1 VKCARCCACGGASSM
16 ASTGALFIP
25 SDADL
30 EHLSDVE
37 LAELEDQLLLE
48 GELDLSRKA
57 QFTAGRAVV
66 WALTLICI
74 VIAMALLSRLPTEKL
89 GPLNIP
95 LYLAAL
101 GGGAA
106 AAHLLWRAAGRQVRA
121 GIRWVLRHWPVAL
134 YLVATVWQALRTG

>member
-1 VKCARCCACGGASSM
+1 MATASS
-16 ASTGALFIP
+16 LFIP
-25 SDADL
+25 PDADL
-30 EHLSDVE
+30 EHLSSEE

-48 GELDLSRKA
+48 GELDLSKNA
-57 QFTAGRAVV
+57 QLTAGRAVV
-66 WALTLICI
+66 WALTLVCI

-106 AAHLLWRAAGRQVRA
+106 AAHLLWRAAGRQPRA
-121 GIRWVLRHWPVAL
+121 GTRWVLRHWPVAL
-134 YLVATVWQALRTG
+134 YLVATVWQVLRTG

>member
-1 VKCARCCACGGASSM
+1 MATTSS
-16 ASTGALFIP
+16 LFIP
-25 SDADL
+25 LDEDL

-48 GELDLSRKA
+48 AELDLSRKA

-66 WALTLICI
+66 WALTLVFI
-74 VIAMALLSRLPTEKL
+74 VIAMAMLSRLPTEKL
-89 GPLNIP
+89 GPLNIA

-106 AAHLLWRAAGRQVRA
+106 VAHLLWRAAGRQVRA
-121 GIRWVLRHWPVAL
+121 GTRWVLRHWPVAL
-134 YLVATVWQALRTG
+134 YLGATVWQALRPG

>member
-1 VKCARCCACGGASSM
+1 M
-16 ASTGALFIP
+16 ATTSGLFIP
-25 SDADL
+25 ADADL
-30 EHLSDVE
+30 EHLSSEE

-48 GELDLSRKA
+48 GELDLSRNA
-57 QFTAGRAVV
+57 QLTAGRAVV
-66 WALTLICI
+66 WALSLVCI

-106 AAHLLWRAAGRQVRA
+106 AAHLLWRAAGRGVRA
-121 GIRWVLRHWPVAL
+121 GTRWVLRHWPVAL
-134 YLVATVWQALRTG
+134 YLGATVWQALRSG

>member
-1 VKCARCCACGGASSM
+1 MAAASS
-16 ASTGALFIP
+16 LFIP
-25 SDADL
+25 SDEDL
-30 EHLSDVE
+30 EHLSNDE

-48 GELDLSRKA
+48 GELDLSKHA
-57 QFTAGRAVV
+57 QLTAGRAVV
-66 WALTLICI
+66 WALTLVFI
-74 VIAMALLSRLPTEKL
+74 VLAMALLSRLPTEKL

-121 GIRWVLRHWPVAL
+121 GTRWMLRHWPVAL
-134 YLVATVWQALRTG
+134 YLGAIVWQALRHA